1 MKKTLSFVMSIIL
14 CISLVL
20 PFGITAFAYAAPTA
34 AINANNSSIALNGE
48 VNVTV
53 KYTTS
58 DTDIGAVSAN
68 VTYDAAKLGYIS
80 SSGDIAVN
88 GTGGQLTLSFYE
100 SGNIA
105 AGSGKK
111 SLTATI
117 KFKAK
122 AVGASAVSLT
132 TTAIT
137 NLNIEPLTKPGVKTV
152 NISVTEVQKS
162 SNNNLKSVSI
172 GVAAQN
178 GVSLGRGTLTPAFNK
193 NTTTYTLKV
202 PYNTHSVS
210 LTGNKE
216 DPKATTKVGGAWAS
230 NADKWT
236 RTITVTAE
244 NGTTKVY
251 TFNIVREAK
260 PNTPPPPPVSS
271 DPVVSEPEIDENLQV
286 IVDDK
291 TYYINTVLSD
301 NNKPSGFTASISTY
315 NGVEIPVFVSADE
328 KMKVALLTNGEKEDS
343 LFIYN
348 SEKINF
354 TKVDYID
361 FGGKK
366 YIPDDFTIYTD
377 EYSEYVAAESEIF
390 GKNIN
395 SFKVEE
401 TSEYLYFWAVNP
413 EGVGAV
419 YSYDTI
425 EKTMQRANLTV
436 NENTSSNDEIV
447 GAPAVDP
454 LSKGISPVTFAITV
468 AILVAIILAL
478 IVVTFVALGKAK
490 EAKYSHHHGH
500 SHHSEKKEPEQEE
513 IKESPSEKLFQK
525 QLEEA
530 KKRNDEADSI
540 SLFNDEDKFPVEE
553 EKEESLTE
561 EAPIEEVLDEEAEP
575 HETESVEEKTEEA
588 DFDEK
593 ALEEMLFPN
602 GIPEK
607 AEEELKIFDDEEKSE
622 E

>member
-1 MKKTLSFVMSIIL
+1 MKKTLKAVLSFVIIL
-14 CISLVL
+14 AVCLSVFVTNVSAAANVALS
-20 PFGITAFAYAAPTA
+20 APT
-34 AINANNSSIALNGE
+34 SIAVGE
-48 VNVTV
+48 TITVTV
-53 KYTTS
+53 KYTGDRAIKGL
-58 DTDIGAVSAN
+58 DTWLEYDKTVLQYVPNSATWTAGAMVNANDPGGIVKVSWLFTDSTLKTITFTYKLKAIKAGAAN
-68 VTYDAAKLGYIS
+68 VSVITDSLSHDKLGTPETPP
-80 SSGDIAVN
+80 A
-88 GTGGQLTLSFYE
+88 
-100 SGNIA
+100 
-105 AGSGKK
+105 KK
-111 SLTATI
+111 SVT
-117 KFKAK
+117 
-122 AVGASAVSLT
+122 VS
-132 TTAIT
+132 
-137 NLNIEPLTKPGVKTV
+137 VV
-152 NISVTEVQKS
+152 NYVAS
-162 SNNNLKSVSI
+162 SNNNLKSVDI
-172 GVAAQN
+172 GVGAEN
-178 GVSLGRGTLTPAFNK
+178 GASLGRGTLTPAFNK

-244 NGTTKVY
+244 NGATKVY

-286 IVDDK
+286 IVDDE

-315 NGVEIPVFVSADE
+315 NGVEIPVFVSADG

-401 TSEYLYFWAVNP
+401 ASEYLYFWAVNP
-413 EGVGAV
+413 EGVGTV

-490 EAKYSHHHGH
+490 EAKYSHHHSH
-500 SHHSEKKEPEQEE
+500 SHRSEKKEPEQEE

-553 EKEESLTE
+553 AKEESLTE
-561 EAPIEEVLDEEAEP
+561 EAPTEEALTEEAEP

>member
-1 MKKTLSFVMSIIL
+1 MKKTLKAILSFVMIL
-14 CISLVL
+14 AVCLSV
-20 PFGITAFAYAAPTA
+20 FVTNVSAAANVALSVPT
-34 AINANNSSIALNGE
+34 SIAVGE
-48 VNVTV
+48 TITVTV
-53 KYTTS
+53 KYTGDRAIKGL
-58 DTDIGAVSAN
+58 DTWLEYDKTVLQYVPNSATWTACAMVNANDPGGIVKVSWLFTDSTLKTITFTYKLKAIKAGATNVSVITDSLSHDKLGTPETPPAKKSVAVS
-68 VTYDAAKLGYIS
+68 V
-80 SSGDIAVN
+80 VN
-88 GTGGQLTLSFYE
+88 YV
-100 SGNIA
+100 A
-105 AGSGKK
+105 
-111 SLTATI
+111 
-117 KFKAK
+117 
-122 AVGASAVSLT
+122 
-132 TTAIT
+132 
-137 NLNIEPLTKPGVKTV
+137 
-152 NISVTEVQKS
+152 S
-162 SNNNLKSVSI
+162 SNNNLKSVDI
-172 GVAAQN
+172 GVAAEN
-178 GVSLGRGTLTPAFNK
+178 GASLGRGTLTPAFNK

-216 DPKATTKVGGAWAS
+216 DTKATTKVGGAWAS

-244 NGTTKVY
+244 NGKTKVY

-260 PNTPPPPPVSS
+260 PQGNTSSTPSTKPPVSS

-286 IVDDK
+286 IVDDE

-377 EYSEYVAAESEIF
+377 EYSEYGAAAAEIF

-401 TSEYLYFWAVNP
+401 TSEYLYFWAVNS

-436 NENTSSNDEIV
+436 KENTSSNDEIV
-447 GAPAVDP
+447 DAPAVDP
-454 LSKGISPVTFAITV
+454 LSKGISPITFATTV
-468 AILVAIILAL
+468 AILVVIILVL
-478 IVVTFVALGKAK
+478 VVVTFVALCKAK
-490 EAKYSHHHGH
+490 EAK
-500 SHHSEKKEPEQEE
+500 Q
-513 IKESPSEKLFQK
+513 Q
-525 QLEEA
+525 
-530 KKRNDEADSI
+530 
-540 SLFNDEDKFPVEE
+540 
-553 EKEESLTE
+553 
-561 EAPIEEVLDEEAEP
+561 PIQPRTVTKPLA
-575 HETESVEEKTEEA
+575 
-588 DFDEK
+588 
-593 ALEEMLFPN
+593 
-602 GIPEK
+602 
-607 AEEELKIFDDEEKSE
+607 
-622 E
+622 